1 MNTKTVK
8 ILMTNRSKFRRLA
21 AVLLV
26 GLLAVALS
34 ACGGASSAPTA
45 VPTVAPATATPTVV
59 PPTATVA
66 STAPTEVAA
75 QAAVIAPPSTDVT
88 EVDESGNTTID
99 PEALDSALTGTAA
112 GVLSDAEVEGIL
124 YMREEEKLARDV
136 YLTLYE
142 QWEMPLFRN
151 IADSEATHMEAVKS
165 LIDRYDLA
173 DPAEDKGVGAF
184 VDETLQG
191 LYDQLVAEGS
201 QSLSGALRVG
211 AAIEEID
218 IIDLQ
223 EYIGQ
228 TDEEDIR
235 VVYENLT
242 KGSRNH
248 LRSFV
253 STLSKQTGETYQPQ
267 YLDPATYDAIVG
279 SETERGRGN

>member
-1 MNTKTVK
+1 MNAK
-8 ILMTNRSKFRRLA
+8 IVRTLMTNLSKFRWLA

-26 GLLAVALS
+26 GLLALTLS
-34 ACGGASSAPTA
+34 ACGEANGT
-45 VPTVAPATATPTVV
+45 PAVV
-59 PPTATVA
+59 PPTSTVA
-66 STAPTEVAA
+66 SATLTKVVAPAKV
-75 QAAVIAPPSTDVT
+75 VAPPSTDLT

-99 PEALDSALTGTAA
+99 SEALDSALARTAA
-112 GVLSDAEVEGIL
+112 GDLSDAEVEGLL

-136 YLTLYE
+136 YLALYE
-142 QWEMPLFRN
+142 KWEMPIFQN
-151 IADSEATHMEAVKS
+151 ISGSEATHMEAVKT
-165 LIDRYDLA
+165 LIDRYGLA
-173 DPAEDKGVGAF
+173 DPAEDKAVGVF

-201 QSLSGALRVG
+201 QSLAGALRVG

-223 EYIGQ
+223 EYIEN
-228 TDEEDIR
+228 TDQEDIL

-267 YLDPATYDAIVG
+267 YLDQATYDAIIG